1 MVPFIKSF
9 ILADLNDDV
18 KFRNYTYWST
28 NDTRTH
34 HLSCQVS
41 NRHSSNKNLIF
52 MSHVKISLYGNSLCK
67 GVPLFFPY
75 IVHILSNK
83 DVHDTSDDVMCGYPW
98 PSNEQ
103 RAKCVLDVFNP
114 CSHSHVRKLNVKSWI
129 KSKWK
134 HNVKVKIKCVINNEQ
149 IYDLIINHSLVPLN
163 KNECEF

>member
-41 NRHSSNKNLIF
+41 NRHNSNKNLIF
-52 MSHVKISLYGNSLCK
+52 MSHVKISLYGNFLCK

-83 DVHDTSDDVMCGYPW
+83 MYMIPLMMSCVAIHDLQMNNV
-98 PSNEQ
+98 
-103 RAKCVLDVFNP
+103 
-114 CSHSHVRKLNVKSWI
+114 LNV
-129 KSKWK
+129 
-134 HNVKVKIKCVINNEQ
+134 C
-149 IYDLIINHSLVPLN
+149 
-163 KNECEF
+163 